1 LTAEI
6 ALLDEENKYVFQK
19 LYTAE
24 FKEIPKSESI
34 IRDVMLDALVKS
46 FNKFAD
52 EFEIDLSRIRMMK

>member
-24 FKEIPKSESI
+24 FKEISKSESI